1 MGHRVVKTCVRDA
14 TSEALVG
21 RLSDADHAVEIGIGN
36 RVAIARDLSAA
47 GVQVTATDVRP
58 RTVPD
63 EIHFVRDDVTNPDRA
78 LYVDADVIY
87 ALNLPP
93 ELHQPAATLADRV
106 DAEFYFTTLGGDPPT
121 IPVSRETIP
130 GETVF
135 LATDRDPATP
145 SHKSH
150 EAGGRDSGR

>member
-1 MGHRVVKTCVRDA
+1 MGHRVVKTCVRDV

-36 RVAIARDLSAA
+36 RIAVARDLDAA

-63 EIHFVRDDVTNPDRA
+63 GIDFVRDDVTDPDRS
-78 LYVDADVIY
+78 LYADADVIY

-93 ELHQPAATLADRV
+93 ELHLPAASLAERV
-106 DAEFYFTTLGGDPPT
+106 DADFYFTTLGGDPPA

-130 GETVF
+130 GETLF
-135 LATDRDPATP
+135 MATDRTPAESSRKP
-145 SHKSH
+145 L
-150 EAGGRDSGR
+150 EAGDRESG